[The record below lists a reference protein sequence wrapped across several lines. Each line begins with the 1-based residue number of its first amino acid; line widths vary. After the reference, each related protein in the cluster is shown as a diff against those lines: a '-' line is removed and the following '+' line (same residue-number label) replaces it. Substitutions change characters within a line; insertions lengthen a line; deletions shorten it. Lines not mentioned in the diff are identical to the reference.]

1 MLDTLTQTLS
11 GLLNLPD
18 LVILTVVL
26 VSAGLGASR
35 GLVRT
40 LTNGFGR
47 IVALAA
53 ASAAARVAAPVLA
66 RFLVTPIVGDIFEV
80 RAADLLSR
88 TPGLAETLQT
98 GATDMAAEMAGSL
111 AFFLLFFMFLFVMN
125 ILVHTVGV
133 GLRLVTRIG
142 PVGFLDGLAG
152 FALGGV
158 SGLVLCA
165 LCLLALS
172 VFSPGV
178 FGPLGWL
185 SPDRLAGTSL
195 TAQLLRLLPRL

>member
-66 RFLVTPIVGDIFEV
+66 RWRWPI
-80 RAADLLSR
+80 
-88 TPGLAETLQT
+88 
-98 GATDMAAEMAGSL
+98 
-111 AFFLLFFMFLFVMN
+111 
-125 ILVHTVGV
+125 
-133 GLRLVTRIG
+133 
-142 PVGFLDGLAG
+142 
-152 FALGGV
+152 
-158 SGLVLCA
+158 
-165 LCLLALS
+165 
-172 VFSPGV
+172 
-178 FGPLGWL
+178 
-185 SPDRLAGTSL
+185 
-195 TAQLLRLLPRL
+195 